1 MAATKFSDYLG
12 PKYYKKTK
20 KLKHFIHL
28 RLANR
33 PQSLST
39 YHSIVNAN
47 KTLFY
52 ITGTYF
58 FRQWPEFTAGDILWY
73 VLKL

>member
-1 MAATKFSDYLG
+1 MAATNFSDYLG
-12 PKYYKKTK
+12 LKHYKKAK
-20 KLKHFIHL
+20 KLKHSIHL

-58 FRQWPEFTAGDILWY
+58 FRQWPESILGDIVWY